1 MTEHVPKPTAPLPD
15 MPEST
20 CRPWIMTAV
29 LLGIFYASVG
39 IVFAIPTDHV
49 KSWRLAAWVISALA
63 YGFHICYERFR
74 LRNPPL
80 SAALHVAYA
89 VALGAFGLTVGAN
102 VHSLAVASTSG
113 HRHLLLLA
121 LGIWPVITSL
131 PAFLIALA
139 ATSVLARSASRP

>member
-1 MTEHVPKPTAPLPD
+1 MTSHVPKPTAPLPY

-74 LRNPPL
+74 LRNSPL
-80 SAALHVAYA
+80 SAALHVASA
-89 VALGAFGLTVGAN
+89 VALGALGLAVEAN
-102 VHSLAVASTSG
+102 DHSLVVDSASV
-113 HRHLLLLA
+113 HRHLLLLV
-121 LGIWPVITSL
+121 LVIRTQH
-131 PAFLIALA
+131 
-139 ATSVLARSASRP
+139 